1 MRTLLRSKT
10 VFLLFMALLTGA
22 SLSAQ
27 NDTLRVRTLDEVVI
41 SGSRQEERILD
52 APRAITVINR
62 DKIENSVYNS
72 VGDLLARQQG
82 IYLVGANQ
90 TPGTNQSLFL
100 RGANSNQVAVM
111 IDGVRITD
119 PSSPNNVVDLS
130 ELSLTNVER
139 IEIIEGS
146 HSTLFG
152 GAAIGGVVNI
162 ITRKNQGTGVHGFVS
177 MQAGGFGNGSGTL
190 SPQADISYSL
200 NNGLYFNGSVFHQNV
215 RGLNASIDTLKG
227 GKAPDKDGFRKTDS
241 YLKAGYRKKG
251 WDAFASYKNTSQR
264 AEIDNGAY
272 QDDDNNY
279 LSFHRDLVNYG
290 VAYQFSPLWKVSA
303 IGSWS
308 GSRRLNE
315 NDSSRTDASH
325 FDGNYFKGTY
335 RGNLS
340 TNEIQANFQDK
351 AVKALVGAGSFA
363 ETMSFNTFFYS
374 SSFGGFESK
383 TNYDTIKTQATTR
396 YVFGHAQF
404 QGGPD
409 EKLGLTLGGRL
420 SHHSL
425 FGNYGTFEI
434 NPSLRVTKSSLV
446 FASASSGFNA
456 PSLYQLFDPTKG
468 FGAYTGRGNKT
479 LTPEKSVSLE
489 LGFKKEFESGS
500 YLTASVFHTEV
511 KHSIEYVYLWNK
523 NTAIDQLSFSD
534 YLGDTYINITQQNVT
549 GAEIAG
555 AAVVNS
561 KLSLSGN
568 FTWLEGKLKFSP
580 QNIDLTKTGGN
591 HVQVYSNGAFI
602 NQERESNNLV
612 RRPKAMAFAEVRYK
626 LLQAVTLT
634 ANYRLAGARMDA
646 AYDPTLGPFGAL
658 NQSNVK
664 TYQLID
670 AGIRWQASKRFTL
683 LAKVENIFSQPYQEI
698 IGFSTR
704 GRSGYIKL
712 NFKF

>member
-1 MRTLLRSKT
+1 MRILLLSKT
-10 VFLLFMALLTGA
+10 FFLLFMAFQVGTTLY
-22 SLSAQ
+22 AQ
-27 NDTLRVRTLDEVVI
+27 NDTLRVRTLEEVVI

-52 APRAITVINR
+52 APRTITVINR

-72 VGDLLARQQG
+72 VGDLLGRQQG

-111 IDGVRITD
+111 VDGVRITD

-162 ITRKNQGTGVHGFVS
+162 ITRKNQVAGVHGWVGV
-177 MQAGGFGNGSGTL
+177 QAGSFGNGSGTL
-190 SPQADISYSL
+190 SPQAEVNYSL
-200 NNGLYFNGSVFHQNV
+200 NNGFYINGSVFNQTV
-215 RGLNASIDTLKG
+215 KGLNASIDTLKG
-227 GKAPDKDGFRKTDS
+227 AKAPDKDGFRKTDA

-251 WDAFASYKNTSQR
+251 WDAFASYKNNRQR
-264 AEIDNGAY
+264 AEIDNGPY

-279 LSFHRDLVNYG
+279 LAFHRDLVNYG
-290 VAYQFSPLWKVSA
+290 VAYSFSPLWKVSA
-303 IGSWS
+303 IGSWT
-308 GSRRLNE
+308 GSKRLNE
-315 NDSSRTDASH
+315 NDSSRTDATH

-340 TNEIQANFQDK
+340 TNEVQANFRHK
-351 AVKALVGAGSFA
+351 AVNALLGSGYFA

-383 TNYDTIKTQATTR
+383 TNYDTLKTQTTTR
-396 YVFGHAQF
+396 YIFAQTRF
-404 QGGPD
+404 HGGPR
-409 EKLGLTLGGRL
+409 EKLGLTVGGRL
-420 SHHSL
+420 SRHSL
-425 FGNYGTFEI
+425 FGNFGTFEV
-434 NPSLRVTKSSLV
+434 NPSVRLTRTSLL
-446 FASASSGFNA
+446 FASVSSGFNA
-456 PSLYQLFDPTKG
+456 PSLYQLFDPTRG
-468 FGAYTGRGNKT
+468 FGAYTGRGNKA
-479 LTPEKSVSLE
+479 LKPEKSISAE
-489 LGFKKEFESGS
+489 LGFKKEFDSGS

-523 NTAIDQLSFSD
+523 NTAIDQLSFAD
-534 YLGDTYINITQQNVT
+534 YRGDTYINITQQNVS
-549 GAEIAG
+549 GVEVAG
-555 AAVVNS
+555 TAAVNT

-580 QNIDLTKTGGN
+580 QDIDLVKTGGN
-591 HVQVYSNGAFI
+591 HVQVYSNGTFI
-602 NQERESNNLV
+602 NQERENNNLV
-612 RRPKAMAFAEVRYK
+612 RRPRATAFAEVRYK

-634 ANYRLAGARMDA
+634 VDYRLAGARMDA

-658 NQSNVK
+658 NRVNVK
-664 TYQLID
+664 SYQLID
-670 AGIRWQASKRFTL
+670 AGIRWQASKRFTI
-683 LAKVENIFSQPYQEI
+683 LAKTENIFNQKYQEI
-698 IGFSTR
+698 IGYNTR
-704 GRSGYIKL
+704 GRSGYVKL

>member
-1 MRTLLRSKT
+1 MRTLVLSKT
-10 VFLLFMALLTGA
+10 IFSFFTAFLAGA
-22 SLSAQ
+22 PVYPQS
-27 NDTLRVRTLDEVVI
+27 DTVRVRTLEEVVI

-52 APRAITVINR
+52 APRTITVINR

-162 ITRKNQGTGVHGFVS
+162 VTRKNQISGLHGFVGL
-177 MQAGGFGNGSGTL
+177 QAGSFGNSSSTL
-190 SPQADISYSL
+190 SQQADVNYSL
-200 NNGLYFNGSVFHQNV
+200 SNGLYFNGSVFNQRVN
-215 RGLNASIDTLKG
+215 GLNASIDTLKG
-227 GKAPDKDGFRKTDS
+227 GKAPDKDGFQKTDS

-279 LSFHRDLVNYG
+279 VSFHRDLFNYG
-290 VAYQFSPLWKVSA
+290 VAYQFSPMWKVSA
-303 IGSWS
+303 IGSS
-308 GSRRLNE
+308 SRSRRINE
-315 NDSSRTDASH
+315 NDSSRTDATH
-325 FDGNYFKGTY
+325 FDGNYFNSAY

-340 TNEIQANFQDK
+340 TNEVQANFQDK
-351 AVKALVGAGSFA
+351 TIKALLGAGAFA
-363 ETMSFNTFFYS
+363 ETMSFNTFFYT

-383 TNYDTIKTQATTR
+383 TNYDTIKSQATTR
-396 YVFGHAQF
+396 YIFGQAQF
-404 QGGPD
+404 HGGPD
-409 EKLGLTLGGRL
+409 EKPGVSLGGRL
-420 SHHSL
+420 SHHAL
-425 FGNYGTFEI
+425 FGNYGTFEV
-434 NPSLRVTKSSLV
+434 NPSLKVTKSSLLY
-446 FASASSGFNA
+446 ASVSSGFNA

-479 LTPEKSVSLE
+479 LKPEKSVSVE
-489 LGFKKEFESGS
+489 LGFKKEFSSGS
-500 YLTASVFHTEV
+500 YLTASLFHTEV
-511 KHSIEYVYLWNK
+511 KNSIEYVYLWNK
-523 NTAIDQLSFSD
+523 NTAIDQLSFLD
-534 YLGDTYINITQQNVT
+534 YRGDTYINITQQNVT
-549 GAEIAG
+549 GVELAG
-555 AAVVNS
+555 AIVANA

-568 FTWLEGKLKFSP
+568 FTWLEGKIKFSP
-580 QNIDLTKTGGN
+580 QDIDPTKTGGN

-602 NQERESNNLV
+602 NQESSTNNLA
-612 RRPKAMAFAEVRYK
+612 RRPKATAFAEARYK
-626 LLQAVTLT
+626 LLESVTLT
-634 ANYRLAGARMDA
+634 ANYRLAGARRDA
-646 AYDPTLGPFGAL
+646 AYDPSLGPFGAL
-658 NQSNVK
+658 GQVNV
-664 TYQLID
+664 TSYQLID
-670 AGIRWQASKRFTL
+670 AGIRWQASKQFTIVT
-683 LAKVENIFSQPYQEI
+683 KVENIFNQKYQEI
-698 IGFSTR
+698 IGYNTR